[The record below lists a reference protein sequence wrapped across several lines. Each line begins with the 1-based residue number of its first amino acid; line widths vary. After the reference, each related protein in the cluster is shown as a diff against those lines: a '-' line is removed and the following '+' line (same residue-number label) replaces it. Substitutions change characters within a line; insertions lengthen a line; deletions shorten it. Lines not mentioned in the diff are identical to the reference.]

1 MDYFSWRICEVNM
14 APGLLSE
21 SPQIS
26 SAPCEFLLVF
36 PFSFIWIANYSS
48 RSWIRERIFCSNE
61 GRRYRLP
68 PNSPA
73 RFHPSDIIE
82 FGSDKKVIYIKHH
95 CYQFG
100 IHFTYNLSSITYHQ
114 IVSFYTRIVTIV
126 PSTHIAGCLPG
137 EGDEKSTKRC
147 GKNARGSTTSGSISN
162 PVLCDCWICTV
173 TDRRK

>member
-21 SPQIS
+21 SPQIQIS

-100 IHFTYNLSSITYHQ
+100 IHFTYNLSCITLSSKLSHFTQELLLLYL
-114 IVSFYTRIVTIV
+114 
-126 PSTHIAGCLPG
+126 LPILQAAFRVKVMKSPPKDA
-137 EGDEKSTKRC
+137 EKMQGDQLLQ
-147 GKNARGSTTSGSISN
+147 A
-162 PVLCDCWICTV
+162 V
-173 TDRRK
+173 

>member
-95 CYQFG
+95 LESILHTTFPVLL
-100 IHFTYNLSSITYHQ
+100 IIKLSHFTQELLLLYL
-114 IVSFYTRIVTIV
+114 
-126 PSTHIAGCLPG
+126 LPILQAAFRVKVMKSPPKDA
-137 EGDEKSTKRC
+137 EKMQGDQLLQ
-147 GKNARGSTTSGSISN
+147 A
-162 PVLCDCWICTV
+162 V
-173 TDRRK
+173 

>member
-1 MDYFSWRICEVNM
+1 M

-82 FGSDKKVIYIKHH
+82 FGSDKKVIYIKQSLLSIWNPF
-95 CYQFG
+95 YIQPFL
-100 IHFTYNLSSITYHQ
+100 YYLSSNCLILHKNCYYCTFYPYCRLPSGWRWWKVHQ
-114 IVSFYTRIVTIV
+114 KMRKKCKGINYFRQYKQSSPMWLLNLYCNPQKKIIVQ
-126 PSTHIAGCLPG
+126 HLLLA
-137 EGDEKSTKRC
+137 
-147 GKNARGSTTSGSISN
+147 A
-162 PVLCDCWICTV
+162 
-173 TDRRK
+173 